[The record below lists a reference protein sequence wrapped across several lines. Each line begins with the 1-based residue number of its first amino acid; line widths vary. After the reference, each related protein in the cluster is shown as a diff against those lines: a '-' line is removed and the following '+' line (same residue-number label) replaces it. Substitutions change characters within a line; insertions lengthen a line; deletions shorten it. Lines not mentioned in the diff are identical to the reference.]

1 VNRVAISI
9 QTLNGRKDVYLR
21 KEVGTMNKRAILE
34 AVEAMLDDQPGHTIG
49 RTAPKTFTRGG
60 HNKKVLRGDED
71 EQVKEAVS
79 GITEAVFA

>member
-34 AVEAMLDDQPGHTIG
+34 AVEAMLDDPEGHTIG
-49 RTAPKTFTRGG
+49 RTIPKTFTRGG
-60 HNKKVLRGDED
+60 HNKKKVPDDNEVVPG
-71 EQVKEAVS
+71 
-79 GITEAVFA
+79 T

>member
-34 AVEAMLDDQPGHTIG
+34 AVEAMLDDQPGHNDRQDRPEDVHPG
-49 RTAPKTFTRGG
+49 RSQQEGPGRQRGRAG
-60 HNKKVLRGDED
+60 HVSSED
-71 EQVKEAVS
+71 TGGEHDR
-79 GITEAVFA
+79 